1 MFCQILLSPQVKQI
15 VIISIKYGLEKSQNF
30 IELQPSRQ
38 PPSQN
43 NPWKISMA
51 VDADPQ
57 HQMKLF

>member
-38 PPSQN
+38 PSSQN
-43 NPWKISMA
+43 NPWKIPMA

>member
-43 NPWKISMA
+43 NP
-51 VDADPQ
+51 
-57 HQMKLF
+57 